1 MGRAAGQIRA
11 KLGDISLF
19 YADNSLSIGRTP
31 LVRINRMTEGAP
43 VTMLAKIESRNPANS
58 VKDRIGA
65 AMVWDA
71 EQRGILR
78 PGKEIIEPTSGNTGI
93 ALAYVAAARGYAITL
108 TMPETMSI
116 ERRKVVQ
123 ALGARLLLSDGEQ
136 GMAGS
141 IAKALELVSSDPDHY
156 VLLQQFENP
165 ANPRVHFET
174 TGPEIWTDTGGAVD
188 VLVAGIGTGGTITGI
203 SRYIKLSR
211 GKKILSVGVEPA
223 RCAVITQTLNRQ
235 PLRAGPS
242 KIQGLG
248 AGFIPDTLDL
258 SMVDRMETV
267 TDEEAIQTARRLAR
281 EEGILCGISCGAAM
295 AAALRLAK
303 EEQFKGKTIVVI
315 LPDSAERYLSTPL
328 FEE

>member
-1 MGRAAGQIRA
+1 M
-11 KLGDISLF
+11 SLF

-31 LVRINRMTEGAP
+31 LVRINRLTEGAP
-43 VTMLAKIESRNPANS
+43 VTLLAKIEGRNPAYS

-65 AMVWDA
+65 SMVWDA
-71 EQRGILR
+71 EQRGILK

-108 TMPETMSI
+108 TMPESMSI
-116 ERRKVVQ
+116 ERRKVLK
-123 ALGARLLLSDGEQ
+123 ALGARVLLSDAEQ

-141 IAKALELVSSDPDHY
+141 IAKALELVDSDPEHY

-165 ANPRVHFET
+165 ANPRIHFET
-174 TGPEIWTDTGGAVD
+174 TGPEIWADTAGAVD
-188 VLVAGIGTGGTITGI
+188 VLVAGIGTGGTISGI
-203 SRYIKLSR
+203 SRYIKQLQK
-211 GKKILSVGVEPA
+211 KKIVSVGVEPA
-223 RCAVITQTLNRQ
+223 RCPVITQTLKRE
-235 PLRAGPS
+235 PLHASPS

-267 TDEEAIQTARRLAR
+267 TDEEAMEIARRLAK
-281 EEGILCGISCGAAM
+281 EEGILCGVSCGAAM
-295 AAALRLAK
+295 AAALRLARD
-303 EEQFKGKTIVVI
+303 EQFRGKTMVVI
-315 LPDSAERYLSTPL
+315 LPDSGERYLSTLL

>member
-1 MGRAAGQIRA
+1 M
-11 KLGDISLF
+11 F

-31 LVRINRMTEGAP
+31 LVRLNRITDGAP
-43 VTMLAKIESRNPANS
+43 VTVLAKIEGRNPAYS

-71 EQRGILR
+71 EQRGILK

-108 TMPETMSI
+108 TMPESMSI
-116 ERRKVVQ
+116 ERRRVLH
-123 ALGARLLLSDGEQ
+123 ALGAKLLLSDGEQ

-165 ANPRVHFET
+165 ANPRIHFET
-174 TGPEIWTDTGGAVD
+174 TGPEIWNDTAGAID

-203 SRYIKLSR
+203 SRYIKQVQ

-223 RCAVITQTLNRQ
+223 SSPVITQTLKKEPVR
-235 PLRAGPS
+235 PGPS

-258 SMVDRMETV
+258 AMVDRVETV
-267 TDEEAIQTARRLAR
+267 TDEEAMETARRLAR

-295 AAALRLAK
+295 SAALRLAH
-303 EEQFKGKTIVVI
+303 EEPFQGKTFVVI

-328 FEE
+328 FAE